1 MVAIVTAL
9 ISAVA
14 MVYAAKAEKNS
25 RPVGNGFTGYV
36 LDDLKEL
43 KQLLYDHVATHK
55 HSDPI
60 DE

>member
-1 MVAIVTAL
+1 
-9 ISAVA
+9 

-55 HSDPI
+55 HQDQ
-60 DE
+60 EAE